1 MVKSQPTKI
10 RAIAQKFTTI
20 QCMVSPALGAIDATQ
35 GVAADVK
42 IDMFFGRKRQHIS
55 DTNI

>member
-1 MVKSQPTKI
+1 
-10 RAIAQKFTTI
+10 
-20 QCMVSPALGAIDATQ
+20 MVSPALGAIDATQ